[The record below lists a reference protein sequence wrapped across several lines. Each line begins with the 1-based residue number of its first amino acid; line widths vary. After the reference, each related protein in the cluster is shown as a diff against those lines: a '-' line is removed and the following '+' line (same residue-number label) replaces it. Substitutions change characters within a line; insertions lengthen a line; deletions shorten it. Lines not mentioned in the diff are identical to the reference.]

1 MAVKLKQMRELEG
14 YNRGISELCAT
25 LPDDLVGL
33 EVGSFAGKIQG
44 KIK

>member
-1 MAVKLKQMRELEG
+1 MKLKQMREPERAKQEIG
-14 YNRGISELCAT
+14 ELCAT